1 MWTVKIIT
9 DDTKRKIKKNVQNL
23 SDLFGALNYNFVL
36 KKFIRST
43 MLENYISL
51 QILINL
57 PVVLLSRRSVGIAL
71 C

>member
-23 SDLFGALNYNFVL
+23 SDLFEALNYNFVL